1 MRNLCE
7 QSSQTGAK
15 ARIIEYVR
23 LRLHHSLDQ
32 FCFPVTLVFEWRSRL
47 FQPFLRCAKMF
58 VPELYEVVE
67 AHRKSQADRGPGEKE
82 DVVMAETSQKNP
94 ELSSRLLKTNE
105 ELKNL
110 QSSVRTG
117 MINVKVLMEF
127 RTATERA
134 RQASA
139 AVQQWLDAQGK
150 GGDPYKL
157 MEQVMSQRVEM
168 TTQLVKDVTV
178 DLESLDVDYDTP
190 GLPALNEAV
199 RKLVERLEKLF
210 PR

>member
-1 MRNLCE
+1 
-7 QSSQTGAK
+7 
-15 ARIIEYVR
+15 
-23 LRLHHSLDQ
+23 
-32 FCFPVTLVFEWRSRL
+32 
-47 FQPFLRCAKMF
+47 
-58 VPELYEVVE
+58 
-67 AHRKSQADRGPGEKE
+67 
-82 DVVMAETSQKNP
+82 MAETTQKNP
-94 ELSSRLLKTNE
+94 ELSLRLQKTNE

-110 QSSVRTG
+110 QSSVKTG

-139 AVQQWLDAQGK
+139 AVQQWLEAQGK

-157 MEQVMSQRVEM
+157 MQQVISQRVEI

-178 DLESLDVDYDTP
+178 DLESLDVDFDTP
-190 GLPALNEAV
+190 GLPALNDAV
-199 RKLVERLEKLF
+199 RTLVEHLEKLF